1 MFFQGGFTPLHFAS
15 RAGHLEVVC
24 LLVESGASPA
34 HETKDGKVPL
44 NFAAANNHAD
54 VLSFLLKKEHDTHRL
69 MDDKKVENIRNSW
82 VILIAT
88 THCVCV
94 HVVRLRSDGLGE
106 TQRQPLHPR
115 VRAGVQGSGRDCSEA
130 VEAVPNSGDERKG
143 ASTRHLAGG

>member
-69 MDDKKVENIRNSW
+69 MDDKKVPLRLAFTFNKYH
-82 VILIAT
+82 VIKS
-88 THCVCV
+88 
-94 HVVRLRSDGLGE
+94 HVSLYDFS
-106 TQRQPLHPR
+106 
-115 VRAGVQGSGRDCSEA
+115 SFSI
-130 VEAVPNSGDERKG
+130 
-143 ASTRHLAGG
+143 